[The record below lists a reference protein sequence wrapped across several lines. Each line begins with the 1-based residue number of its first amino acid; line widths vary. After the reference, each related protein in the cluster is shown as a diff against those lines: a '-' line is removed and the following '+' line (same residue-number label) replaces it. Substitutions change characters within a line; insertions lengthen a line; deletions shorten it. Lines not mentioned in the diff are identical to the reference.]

1 MDINSLVFFILAL
14 VILFFSFK
22 TVTSSNPIYCALYL
36 AITMVNL
43 AFMFLSMGAPFIAGV
58 QLVVYAGAIMVLFVM
73 VLMLFDL
80 KKELRAF
87 SRGRVSGFFKMATAG
102 LICGFLSFIFLIS
115 TELVFIG
122 DSQRIFTEAPTSTM
136 LLAQLL
142 FTRYL
147 LAFEVLGVL
156 LLLIAVGAVAISRI
170 KGGTHAGAK

>member
-1 MDINSLVFFILAL
+1 MDLNSVVFFILAIT
-14 VILFFSFK
+14 ILFFAFK
-22 TVTSSNPIYCALYL
+22 TVTSPNPIYCALYL
-36 AITMVNL
+36 AITMIHF
-43 AFMFLSMGAPFIAGV
+43 AFMFFSMGAPFIAGV
-58 QLVVYAGAIMVLFVM
+58 QLIVYAGAVMVLFVM

-87 SRGRVSGFFKMATAG
+87 TRGRVSGFLKMATAG
-102 LICGFLSFIFLIS
+102 LICGFISFVFLIS

-122 DSQRIFTEAPTSTM
+122 ESNRIFTEAQTSTL

-142 FTRYL
+142 FTKYL

-170 KGGTHAGAK
+170 KGGTHARAK